1 MTSKADHTREASVPA
16 GLRTDSEHPEFAED
30 DLQAKRRP
38 VVARRSFLN
47 ADGLAGADTV
57 AHSENVD
64 RPDAPPAPRR
74 RRLLELR
81 GHRWTPAQRAIL
93 ISLVA
98 IAMGT
103 VFVTTYSLTLGDPIP
118 RHINAAIVGAGDA
131 HPGPVDATE
140 RVAGGKLDFHP
151 YSSLPAALRAIESQN
166 VYAALDVASQRPTL
180 YLASAAGASVARVL
194 ERIATVDLG
203 VRVRD
208 THPLFGHDPNGLN
221 IFYLMLVTT
230 IVGFLTIF
238 QVRANAGELRR
249 RHQIA
254 FVVGLALTAS
264 LVLTLVDGPL
274 LNRLNLPVPETWGI
288 LALNLLAAASFT
300 SLMAVLIGRWA
311 ILPTFLF
318 VVVLGN
324 ASSGGAVSPPL
335 LPPACAFFSRWLP
348 SGSTVTAL
356 RDAIYFTHHQ
366 HAQPIAV
373 LATWAL
379 LLFAAWLWVSRR
391 REARITHT
399 EKEPLPRTVAA
410 FQNA

>member
-1 MTSKADHTREASVPA
+1 MTSKTDHTREASVRPA
-16 GLRTDSEHPEFAED
+16 FGLTQNIHSSRKTTFKPSRAGSRAALVP
-30 DLQAKRRP
+30 KT
-38 VVARRSFLN
+38 
-47 ADGLAGADTV
+47 DGLAGAAT
-57 AHSENVD
+57 ATRSGTVD
-64 RPDAPPAPRR
+64 RPDAPPAPRQ

-81 GHRWTPAQRAIL
+81 RHRWTPAERAIL

-98 IAMGT
+98 IAMGSL
-103 VFVTTYSLTLGDPIP
+103 FVTTYSLTLGDPIP
-118 RHINAAIVGAGDA
+118 RHINAAIVGDGGA
-131 HPGPVDATE
+131 HSGTVDSTE

-151 YSSLPAALRAIESQN
+151 YPSLPAALHAIDLQN

-180 YLASAAGASVARVL
+180 YVASAAGASVARVL
-194 ERIATVDLG
+194 ERIATVDPG

-208 THPLFGHDPNGLN
+208 THPLSVHDPNGLN

-230 IVGFLTIF
+230 IVGFLTVF
-238 QVRANAGELRR
+238 QVRANAGQLRR
-249 RHQIA
+249 RQQIA

-274 LNRLNLPVPETWGI
+274 LNRLTLPVPETWGI
-288 LALNLLAAASFT
+288 LALQLLAAASFT

-335 LPPACAFFSRWLP
+335 LPPAFAFFSQWHP
-348 SGSTVTAL
+348 SGATVTAL

-366 HAQPIAV
+366 HARPIVV

-391 REARITHT
+391 REARATQT
-399 EKEPLPRTVAA
+399 VKERPPRTVAA
-410 FQNA
+410 S

>member
-1 MTSKADHTREASVPA
+1 MTRSRPATFLASAV
-16 GLRTDSEHPEFAED
+16 
-30 DLQAKRRP
+30 
-38 VVARRSFLN
+38 
-47 ADGLAGADTV
+47 
-57 AHSENVD
+57 
-64 RPDAPPAPRR
+64 PDAPPAPRR

-81 GHRWTPAQRAIL
+81 EHPWTPAKRAIL

-98 IAMGT
+98 IAMGSL
-103 VFVTTYSLTLGDPIP
+103 FVTTYSLTLGDPIP
-118 RHINAAIVGAGDA
+118 RHINAAIVGAGSA
-131 HPGPVDATE
+131 HPGTVDSTE

-151 YSSLPAALRAIESQN
+151 YRSLPAALHAIDSQN
-166 VYAALDVASQRPTL
+166 VYAALNVASRRPTL
-180 YLASAAGASVARVL
+180 YVASAAGASVARVL
-194 ERIATVDLG
+194 QTIATVDRT

-208 THPLFGHDPNGLN
+208 THPLSVHDPNGLN

-230 IVGFLTIF
+230 IVGFLTVF
-238 QVRANAGELRR
+238 QVLANAGQLRR

-274 LNRLNLPVPETWGI
+274 LNRLPLPVPETWGI
-288 LALNLLAAASFT
+288 LALQLLAAASFT

-335 LPPACAFFSRWLP
+335 LPPAFAFFSQWLP

-366 HAQPIAV
+366 HARPIVV
-373 LATWAL
+373 LATWAI
-379 LLFAAWLWVSRR
+379 LLFAAWLWISRP
-391 REARITHT
+391 REARVTQT
-399 EKEPLPRTVAA
+399 VKQPLPQTVAA
-410 FQNA
+410 S

>member
-1 MTSKADHTREASVPA
+1 MTSKADHTRDASVSP
-16 GLRTDSEHPEFAED
+16 GLRTDAEHPEFAEE
-30 DLQAKRRP
+30 DLQAKWRRAAT
-38 VVARRSFLN
+38 VSRS
-47 ADGLAGADTV
+47 GT
-57 AHSENVD
+57 VD

-81 GHRWTPAQRAIL
+81 GHRWTPAERAIL

-98 IAMGT
+98 IAMGS
-103 VFVTTYSLTLGDPIP
+103 VFVITYSLALGDPIP
-118 RHINAAIVGAGDA
+118 RDINVAIVGDGGA
-131 HPGPVDATE
+131 HSGPVDSTE
-140 RVAGGKLDFHP
+140 RAAGGKLDFHQ
-151 YSSLPAALRAIESQN
+151 YSSLPAALHAIDLQH

-180 YLASAAGASVARVL
+180 YVSSAAGASVARVL
-194 ERIATVDLG
+194 ERIATVDPG

-208 THPLFGHDPNGLN
+208 THPLSVHDPNGLN

-230 IVGFLTIF
+230 IVGFLTVF
-238 QVRANAGELRR
+238 QVLANAGGLRR

-264 LVLTLVDGPL
+264 LVLTVVDGPL
-274 LNRLNLPVPETWGI
+274 LNRLFLPVPETWGI
-288 LALNLLAAASFT
+288 LALQLLAAASFT

-311 ILPTFLF
+311 ILPTWLF

-335 LPPACAFFSRWLP
+335 LPPAFAFFSQWLP

-356 RDAIYFTHHQ
+356 RDAIYFPHHQ
-366 HAQPIAV
+366 HARPIAV
-373 LATWAL
+373 LATWAI

-391 REARITHT
+391 PEARMAQA
-399 EKEPLPRTVAA
+399 KKQPFPQTVAA
-410 FQNA
+410 S

>member
-1 MTSKADHTREASVPA
+1 MSILPTRRNDM
-16 GLRTDSEHPEFAED
+16 LR
-30 DLQAKRRP
+30 R
-38 VVARRSFLN
+38 
-47 ADGLAGADTV
+47 
-57 AHSENVD
+57 HS
-64 RPDAPPAPRR
+64 
-74 RRLLELR
+74 
-81 GHRWTPAQRAIL
+81 WTPAERAIL

-103 VFVTTYSLTLGDPIP
+103 LFVTTYSLSLGDPIP
-118 RHINAAIVGAGDA
+118 RHINAAIVGDGGA
-131 HPGPVDATE
+131 HSGLVDSTE
-140 RVAGGKLDFHP
+140 RVAGGKLDFHRYP
-151 YSSLPAALRAIESQN
+151 SLPSALHAIDVQN

-180 YLASAAGASVARVL
+180 YVASAAGASVARVL
-194 ERIATVDLG
+194 ERVATVDPR

-208 THPLFGHDPNGLN
+208 THPSSVHDPSGLN

-230 IVGFLTIF
+230 IVGFLTVF
-238 QVRANAGELRR
+238 QVGANAGGLRR

-254 FVVGLALTAS
+254 FVVGLAVTAS

-274 LNRLNLPVPETWGI
+274 LNRLTLPVLETWGI
-288 LALNLLAAASFT
+288 LALQLLAVASFT

-324 ASSGGAVSPPL
+324 ASSGGAVSPSL
-335 LPPACAFFSRWLP
+335 LPPAFAFFSQWLP

-366 HAQPIAV
+366 HARPIVV
-373 LATWAL
+373 LATWAM

-391 REARITHT
+391 REARVTQT
-399 EKEPLPRTVAA
+399 EKAPLPQMVAA
-410 FQNA
+410 S

>member
-1 MTSKADHTREASVPA
+1 
-16 GLRTDSEHPEFAED
+16 
-30 DLQAKRRP
+30 
-38 VVARRSFLN
+38 
-47 ADGLAGADTV
+47 
-57 AHSENVD
+57 
-64 RPDAPPAPRR
+64 
-74 RRLLELR
+74 
-81 GHRWTPAQRAIL
+81 L

-103 VFVTTYSLTLGDPIP
+103 LFVTTYSLSLGDPIP
-118 RHINAAIVGAGDA
+118 RHINAAIVGDGAA
-131 HPGPVDATE
+131 RPGPVDSAE
-140 RVAGGKLDFHP
+140 RVAGGKLDFHRYP
-151 YSSLPAALRAIESQN
+151 SLPAALHAIDVQH
-166 VYAALDVASQRPTL
+166 VYAALDVASERPTL
-180 YLASAAGASVARVL
+180 YVASAAGASVARVL
-194 ERIATVDLG
+194 ERVATVDPR

-208 THPLFGHDPNGLN
+208 AHPSSVHDPGGLN

-230 IVGFLTIF
+230 IVGFLTVF
-238 QVRANAGELRR
+238 QVGANAGGLRR

-264 LVLTLVDGPL
+264 LILTLVDGPL
-274 LNRLNLPVPETWGI
+274 LNRLALPVPETWGI
-288 LALNLLAAASFT
+288 LALQLLAVASFT

-335 LPPACAFFSRWLP
+335 LPPAFAFFSQWLP

-366 HAQPIAV
+366 HARPIVV
-373 LATWAL
+373 LATWAT

-391 REARITHT
+391 REATVTQT
-399 EKEPLPRTVAA
+399 ESEPLPRMVAA
-410 FQNA
+410 S

>member
-1 MTSKADHTREASVPA
+1 MTSKTDHTREASVPA
-16 GLRTDSEHPEFAED
+16 GLRTDAQHPEFAEG

-38 VVARRSFLN
+38 VVAWRSFLK
-47 ADGLAGADTV
+47 AVGLAGADTV
-57 AHSENVD
+57 ARSGTVD
-64 RPDAPPAPRR
+64 RPDAPPARHR

-81 GHRWTPAQRAIL
+81 GHRWTPAERAIL

-98 IAMGT
+98 IAMGS

-118 RHINAAIVGAGDA
+118 RHINAAIVGDGDA
-131 HPGPVDATE
+131 HPGPVDAIQ
-140 RVAGGKLDFHP
+140 RVAGGKLDFHLYP
-151 YSSLPAALRAIESQN
+151 SLPAALRAIDSQN

-180 YLASAAGASVARVL
+180 YVASAAGASVARVL
-194 ERIATVDLG
+194 ERIATVDPG

-208 THPLFGHDPNGLN
+208 THPLSVHDPNGLN
-221 IFYLMLVTT
+221 ILYLMLVTT

-254 FVVGLALTAS
+254 VVVGLALTAS

-274 LNRLNLPVPETWGI
+274 LNRLTLPVPETWGI

-335 LPPACAFFSRWLP
+335 LPPAFAFFSQWLP
-348 SGSTVTAL
+348 AGSTVTAL

-366 HAQPIAV
+366 HAQPIVV
-373 LATWAL
+373 LATWAIL
-379 LLFAAWLWVSRR
+379 VFTAWLLVSRR

-399 EKEPLPRTVAA
+399 EKEPLQRTLAA
-410 FQNA
+410 F

>member
-1 MTSKADHTREASVPA
+1 MTSKTDHTREASVSP
-16 GLRTDSEHPEFAED
+16 GSGT
-30 DLQAKRRP
+30 
-38 VVARRSFLN
+38 
-47 ADGLAGADTV
+47 
-57 AHSENVD
+57 VD
-64 RPDAPPAPRR
+64 RPDAPSAPRR

-81 GHRWTPAQRAIL
+81 GHRWTPVERAIL

-98 IAMGT
+98 IAMGS
-103 VFVTTYSLTLGDPIP
+103 VFVTTYSLALGDPIP
-118 RHINAAIVGAGDA
+118 RHIDAAIVGDGGA
-131 HPGPVDATE
+131 HAGPVDSTE
-140 RVAGGKLDFHP
+140 RVAGGKLDFHRYP
-151 YSSLPAALRAIESQN
+151 SLPAALHAIESQD

-180 YLASAAGASVARVL
+180 YVASAAGASVARVL
-194 ERIATVDLG
+194 ERTATVDPG

-208 THPLFGHDPNGLN
+208 THPLSVRDPNGLN

-230 IVGFLTIF
+230 IVGFLTVF
-238 QVRANAGELRR
+238 QVGANAGELRR

-274 LNRLNLPVPETWGI
+274 LNRLTLPVPETWGI
-288 LALNLLAAASFT
+288 LALQLLASASFT

-311 ILPTFLF
+311 ILPTWLF

-335 LPPACAFFSRWLP
+335 LPPAFAFFSQWLP
-348 SGSTVTAL
+348 SGATVTAL

-366 HAQPIAV
+366 HARPIAV
-373 LATWAL
+373 LATWAI

-391 REARITHT
+391 PEARMTQA
-399 EKEPLPRTVAA
+399 KKQPLPRTVAA
-410 FQNA
+410 S